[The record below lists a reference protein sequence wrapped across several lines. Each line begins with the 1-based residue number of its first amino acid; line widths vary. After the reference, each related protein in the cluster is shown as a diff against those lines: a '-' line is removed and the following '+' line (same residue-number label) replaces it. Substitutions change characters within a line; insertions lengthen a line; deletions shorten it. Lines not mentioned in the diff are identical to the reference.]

1 MAGGQVVLS
10 SDRPPGEIP
19 DVDERLVSRLSGG
32 LIVDVTAPDYETRVA
47 ILRANCEERHLEF
60 KSGVLEEL
68 ARFNFNNVR
77 ALQGALNRLVAAK
90 ALSAEEEAAPAKAPP
105 RPARRDRPTGEFES
119 FVSEVSSVVQQ
130 QVESWQARLR
140 EAIAYWNGEGYR
152 TAVLERALTLT
163 KAPDVAGLLA
173 TFTAAVDHLRDL
185 ERAAVVV
192 DLALGSDPVFRDPE
206 RMAAA
211 EDLVERALAGETPPG
226 GPSAAFTRDA
236 YEMGTSNQLAVHA
249 ADAVIA
255 APGVKY
261 NPLLIHGAS
270 GVGKTHLLHAIGNA
284 LVQARGS
291 RLVVAC
297 VHAQQFI
304 DELIASIQG
313 GTIERWRARY
323 RSVDALLID
332 DVQFVADKE
341 RTQEELF
348 LLFNEIVGAG
358 RQVVLTSDQRPSAI
372 PDLEARLRSRF
383 EGGLVVP
390 VQAPDRALREKLFA
404 RFLTAAG
411 RESDRVTPRAAGRA
425 AGAERAGDHRRR
437 EPAGRRGPQR
447 RCSTR
452 RRARAPRTWR
462 GDAGG
467 GRGRR
472 RAGGRRPRSGVHG
485 RRKDRVGVAGS
496 RRPGDRG
503 VSLMAIKGSLKE
515 ASLLDVLQ
523 LLSMGK
529 KTGCLS
535 VTHRNNFGSIYFD
548 KGRICY
554 AAIVNRRD
562 RLGDI
567 LLKSGAI
574 TTCAAAAGDRRA
586 GAPARQE
593 AWRDPR
599 RPWDHFARR
608 PPQADPPAD
617 RGGRLLPVHLD
628 AGNVQLRGGHSAGG
642 TGFPRD
648 DQPRVAPARGR
659 AARGRVESHRKED
672 PVLRHRL
679 RPRRGPQA
687 SSRKPGRS

>member
-1 MAGGQVVLS
+1 MQLDPRLRFDSLVVGTGNRLAVAAARAVAESPGAVYNPLLIYGGTGLGKTHLLCAVGHLAAALQPQLEVEFLSLDEFVEQLHASVSTGQMDAFSRRYERVGLLLIDDVQFLTGRRETQAELLRLFERMQAAGGQVVLS

-47 ILRANCEERHLEF
+47 ILRANCEERHLDF

-90 ALSAEEEAAPAKAPP
+90 ALSAEEEAAAPARTPP
-105 RPARRDRPTGEFES
+105 KPARRDRPTGEFES
-119 FVSEVSSVVQQ
+119 FVSEVSTVVQQ

-173 TFTAAVDHLRDL
+173 TFNAAVDHLRDL
-185 ERAAVVV
+185 ERTAVDV

-226 GPSAAFTRDA
+226 GPSPAFTRDTF
-236 YEMGTSNQLAVHA
+236 ETGTSNQLAVHA

-255 APGVKY
+255 LPGAKY

-284 LVQARGS
+284 LVQSRGS

-411 RESDRVTPRAAGRA
+411 REFDPGLLTLLGQTSVQSVREIIGVVNRLGAAARAAGVPLDA
-425 AGAERAGDHRRR
+425 ALVRR
-437 EPAGRRGPQR
+437 ELGA
-447 RCSTR
+447 
-452 RRARAPRTWR
+452 
-462 GDAGG
+462 
-467 GRGRR
+467 
-472 RAGGRRPRSGVHG
+472 
-485 RRKDRVGVAGS
+485 VA
-496 RRPGDRG
+496 
-503 VSLMAIKGSLKE
+503 AE
-515 ASLLDVLQ
+515 
-523 LLSMGK
+523 
-529 KTGCLS
+529 
-535 VTHRNNFGSIYFD
+535 
-548 KGRICY
+548 
-554 AAIVNRRD
+554 
-562 RLGDI
+562 
-567 LLKSGAI
+567 
-574 TTCAAAAGDRRA
+574 
-586 GAPARQE
+586 APA
-593 AWRDPR
+593 
-599 RPWDHFARR
+599 
-608 PPQADPPAD
+608 PA
-617 RGGRLLPVHLD
+617 
-628 AGNVQLRGGHSAGG
+628 
-642 TGFPRD
+642 
-648 DQPRVAPARGR
+648 VAPAEDERDR
-659 AARGRVESHRKED
+659 AFMDAEKIVWEWPEVGARVIEEFR
-672 PVLRHRL
+672 
-679 RPRRGPQA
+679 
-687 SSRKPGRS
+687 